1 MVRELSVLCVC
12 VCVCV
17 CVYEGYDER
26 QEYPII
32 VHHVEKNLGNTLPS
46 PITDSSVIPLAS
58 VNHYRQ

>member
-1 MVRELSVLCVC
+1 MCVC